1 MINCNRDRNTFLNL
15 DPPIPIYFC
24 YLFLTFIR
32 GKFMHNSSSY
42 TDSGE
47 CVCDIYWIFHTF
59 LPILF
64 HFSYSMGDQ
73 GTDEEWTH
81 LLTPTLCHE

>member
-1 MINCNRDRNTFLNL
+1 
-15 DPPIPIYFC
+15 
-24 YLFLTFIR
+24 
-32 GKFMHNSSSY
+32 MHNSSSY